1 MDEKMIY
8 VPYGDFVDG
17 INAMGDLA
25 NIRAMITNGNEYCSS
40 AIMAVLGL
48 PVKKEGPFNEE
59 HTKGEK

>member
-25 NIRAMITNGNEYCSS
+25 NIRAMITNGKEYCSS

-48 PVKKEGPFNEE
+48 PVKKEEVSGEE
-59 HTKGEK
+59 E

>member
-25 NIRAMITNGNEYCSS
+25 NIRAMITNGKEYCSS

-48 PVKKEGPFNEE
+48 SVKKEEVFEE
-59 HTKGEK
+59 EEKS